1 MPDTSDILDLVNSDL
16 KRTKGTRQVAE
27 ARTALNN
34 KLLRKFI
41 RKNIQPL
48 DALLTQFGEFN
59 VTVAG
64 FADENTG
71 RRLHVGTYA
80 QVEKR
85 SVEIGGVADVQPVP
99 DRAAGRTV
107 YERAEL
113 QVQSFAKMRRRK

>member
-1 MPDTSDILDLVNSDL
+1 MNPQRS
-16 KRTKGTRQVAE
+16 
-27 ARTALNN
+27 
-34 KLLRKFI
+34 LRKFI

-48 DALLTQFGEFN
+48 DALLAQLQEDFQN